1 MFSGLQSGKGRK
13 NIVMNGEKKK
23 VDNYLVG
30 KCELFIKNTDNDL
43 LSHKCVHILLLVST
57 R

>member
-30 KCELFIKNTDNDL
+30 KCELFIKNTGNDL